1 MSAARTHR
9 PVDDNE
15 YVAIQRFLYREAA
28 LLDRREYQQWL
39 ALLTDD
45 VIYRV
50 FARVTRDAQAT
61 SLDYAI
67 IDEDATSLKMRV
79 DQISNPRLTRA
90 ENPPAFTRRFVSNFE
105 AKVEAPDQF
114 AVESNLLI
122 YRNRMNIPNGG
133 LYVGERHDLLRRM
146 NGELRLAQ
154 RHVRLD
160 QTILHD
166 GAVSTLF

>member
-1 MSAARTHR
+1 MPLGPIVPSTISTMSRFSAFSIAR
-9 PVDDNE
+9 P
-15 YVAIQRFLYREAA
+15 

-50 FARVTRDAQAT
+50 FARVTREAQAT

-105 AKVEAPDQF
+105 ANFETPDQF
-114 AVESNLLI
+114 AVEIEPAHFPQPHEHS
-122 YRNRMNIPNGG
+122 
-133 LYVGERHDLLRRM
+133 ERRALCWRAPRPAAADER
-146 NGELRLAQ
+146 GTAS
-154 RHVRLD
+154 
-160 QTILHD
+160 
-166 GAVSTLF
+166 GAAPCPP